1 MGTGNRTVR
10 DLENG
15 GLKKR
20 LHLPRITPYFYLK
33 VSQRFWRHTV
43 VSNFTYTNNVTRET
57 TGERGGTPG
66 YSRVPFPPGVPLM
79 ELTLFSGIVIAVL
92 AGLVMGTSP
101 WPLKLMEKFHY
112 EQFGFISMFV
122 ALFIIPWLITVSSCS
137 DAISVFGEVDRVLLI
152 KSNIFSCAWGIAQIL
167 AMLCFVRIGVALT
180 YGILCGIGACVGV
193 VTPLIIKA
201 SGQFG
206 AASDI
211 TSKAGM
217 TILLGVAV
225 MLVGILFATLSGF
238 GREKLEKAEGKTAEK
253 SGGFALGL
261 LMVVIAGVLSAGWGF
276 AFVYSQ
282 GPIIEAMKEHGA
294 GDFSAS
300 IAVWAFVLF
309 GAAFV
314 NVLYPVYL
322 MSRRRSWKV
331 LMTSTKDIGL
341 SVMYGVLF
349 FSASVLMA
357 NGMLR
362 LGALGASVG
371 VGITQGMLIVGGAAL
386 GFVSGEWRGITGTPR
401 TQIKSAIAILIV
413 AVLIM
418 AYGNSL

>member
-1 MGTGNRTVR
+1 
-10 DLENG
+10 
-15 GLKKR
+15 
-20 LHLPRITPYFYLK
+20 
-33 VSQRFWRHTV
+33 
-43 VSNFTYTNNVTRET
+43 
-57 TGERGGTPG
+57 
-66 YSRVPFPPGVPLM
+66 M
-79 ELTLFSGIVIAVL
+79 ESTIVSGIVITVL

-101 WPLKLMEKFHY
+101 WPLKLLGKFKY

-122 ALFIIPWLITVSSCS
+122 ALFAIPWAITLSSCP
-137 DAISVFGEVDRVLLI
+137 DAISVFLELDRNLLL
-152 KSNIFSCAWGIAQIL
+152 KSNVFSLAWGIAQIL

-193 VTPLIIKA
+193 ITPLIIKA
-201 SGQFG
+201 SGQFE

-211 TSKAGM
+211 TSKAGI
-217 TILLGVAV
+217 TILFGMAV

-238 GREKLEKAEGKTAEK
+238 GREKLEKAEGKTSEK

-261 LMVVIAGVLSAGWGF
+261 IMVVIAGVLSAGWGF

-282 GPIIEAMKEHGA
+282 GPIIEAMKDHGA
-294 GDFSAS
+294 GDITAS

-322 MSRRRSWKV
+322 MSRKRTWNILS
-331 LMTSTKDIGL
+331 TSIKDIWL
-341 SVMYGVLF
+341 SVTYGILF

-371 VGITQGMLIVGGAAL
+371 VGITQGMLIVGGASL
-386 GFVSGEWRGITGTPR
+386 GFLSGEWRGITGRPR
-401 TQIKSAIAILIV
+401 AQIYTAITVLIA
-413 AVLIM
+413 AVVIM
-418 AYGNSL
+418 AYGNSF